1 MATKKAAKKQATKG
15 ASKGAKKQ
23 GGAKGKQAAK
33 KGASK
38 SKAAQAMKKWGR
50 VVAKAWADDKFKQRL
65 LKDPAGVLK
74 EHGMEV
80 PKGITVRAIENS
92 KGVHHIVLPAKPE
105 GAVLSDAQNPEVS
118 NCSSSGSSLGGGCSS
133 SSNEES

>member
-1 MATKKAAKKQATKG
+1 MATKKAAKKQASKG

-23 GGAKGKQAAK
+23 SGAKGKKAAKKGAK

-38 SKAAQAMKKWGR
+38 SKVTPAMKKWGQ

-74 EHGMEV
+74 EHGMELPQGV
-80 PKGITVRAIENS
+80 AVRAVENTA
-92 KGVHHIVLPAKPE
+92 GVHHLVLPAKPA
-105 GAVLSDAQNPEVS
+105 GDVWSAKDAQS
-118 NCSSSGSSLGGGCSS
+118 MIDMATCSSSTGCSTF
-133 SSNEES
+133 